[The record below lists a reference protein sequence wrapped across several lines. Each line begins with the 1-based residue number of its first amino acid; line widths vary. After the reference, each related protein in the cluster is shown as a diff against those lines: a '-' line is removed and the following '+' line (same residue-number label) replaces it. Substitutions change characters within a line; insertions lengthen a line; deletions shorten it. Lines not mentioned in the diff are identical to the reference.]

1 MTFTLNA
8 RAFSYYETRI
18 HDWYAESGDYE
29 ILLASSSRDIRLQDT
44 VSITGS
50 KKIPFVADYITTCE
64 DVELFA
70 KDGSALDEMLR
81 GSGFAEATDHDGD
94 DSMGSGTAD
103 MMKAMFT
110 GTPLHSILSFSSEEL
125 TYEDIQD
132 TIRKLNEAEKNNNY

>member
-1 MTFTLNA
+1 MKLVFTIGMQKAAIMKFCLPHLPVTFVC
-8 RAFSYYETRI
+8 RI
-18 HDWYAESGDYE
+18 LYRSPA
-29 ILLASSSRDIRLQDT
+29 A
-44 VSITGS
+44 
-50 KKIPFVADYITTCE
+50 KKIPFVADYVTTCE

-81 GSGFAEATDHDGD
+81 RSGFAEATDHDGD

>member
-1 MTFTLNA
+1 MLNC
-8 RAFSYYETRI
+8 
-18 HDWYAESGDYE
+18 
-29 ILLASSSRDIRLQDT
+29 LQKMA
-44 VSITGS
+44 VLWM
-50 KKIPFVADYITTCE
+50 KCC
-64 DVELFA
+64 
-70 KDGSALDEMLR
+70 
-81 GSGFAEATDHDGD
+81 GFAEATDHDGD

>member
-1 MTFTLNA
+1 
-8 RAFSYYETRI
+8 
-18 HDWYAESGDYE
+18 
-29 ILLASSSRDIRLQDT
+29 
-44 VSITGS
+44 
-50 KKIPFVADYITTCE
+50 
-64 DVELFA
+64 LFA